1 MNAIEN
7 ATEVQPKA
15 AVKQMPQT
23 QTASHLRY
31 DLTLVLVTMIWG
43 STFLL
48 TKYAIQYTG
57 PFAYLGFCYTIG
69 TITLALVFRKHV
81 LHFTRN
87 DLKYGALLGLCLFT
101 GYALQTM
108 GLQYATVSKAGFI
121 TGLYVPLVPLLSLF
135 ILRQRPAAG
144 AIAGIVL
151 SVVGL
156 VLLSV
161 NRQFDFSLDIGTFL
175 LLGCAFAFAL
185 HIVCI
190 NKFGPR
196 ADPTNL
202 AIVQLAVTALLSFAL
217 VPFAGK
223 APALAAAPL
232 LVWGAIL
239 FMGVADIAFTLLMMV
254 RIQQYIGGVRA
265 TLIYALEPVWAAVFG
280 YLLGG
285 DRLGILAG
293 VGCGCILLGMIVG
306 RLRLAMW
313 RRNSLR
319 K

>member
-1 MNAIEN
+1 MN
-7 ATEVQPKA
+7 ATEVQQEA
-15 AVKQMPQT
+15 AVEMKPQAT
-23 QTASHLRY
+23 STPRVRY
-31 DLTLVLVTMIWG
+31 DLILVLVTMIWG

-57 PFAYLGFCYTIG
+57 PFVYLGLCYTIG
-69 TITLALVFRKHV
+69 TMTLAGVFRKHL
-81 LHFTRN
+81 LHITRN
-87 DLKYGALLGLCLFT
+87 DLKYGVLLGLCLCT
-101 GYALQTM
+101 GYALQTV
-108 GLQYATVSKAGFI
+108 GLQYTTVSKAGFI

-135 ILRQRPAAG
+135 ILRQRPAIG
-144 AIAGIVL
+144 AIIGIVL

-156 VLLSV
+156 TLLSV
-161 NRQFDFSLDIGTFL
+161 NRQFDFSLGVGTFL

-202 AIVQLAVTALLSFAL
+202 SIVQLAVTALLSFAF

-223 APALAAAPL
+223 APALVSVPL
-232 LVWGAIL
+232 LAWGAIL

-285 DRLGILAG
+285 DRLGIVAG
-293 VGCGCILLGMIVG
+293 VGCGCILLGMIAG
-306 RLRLAMW
+306 RLRFA
-313 RRNSLR
+313 RRGP
-319 K
+319 

>member
-1 MNAIEN
+1 MN
-7 ATEVQPKA
+7 ATEAQQEA
-15 AVKQMPQT
+15 AVEMKPQAT
-23 QTASHLRY
+23 STPRVRY
-31 DLTLVLVTMIWG
+31 DLILVLVTMIWG

-57 PFAYLGFCYTIG
+57 PFVYLGLCYTIG
-69 TITLALVFRKHV
+69 TMTLAGVFRKHL
-81 LHFTRN
+81 LHITRN
-87 DLKYGALLGLCLFT
+87 DLKYGVLLGLCLCT
-101 GYALQTM
+101 GYALQTV
-108 GLQYATVSKAGFI
+108 GLQYTTVSKAGFI

-135 ILRQRPAAG
+135 ILRQRPAIG
-144 AIAGIVL
+144 AIIGIVL

-156 VLLSV
+156 TLLSV
-161 NRQFDFSLDIGTFL
+161 NRQFDFSLGVGTFL

-202 AIVQLAVTALLSFAL
+202 SIVQLAVTALLSFAF

-223 APALAAAPL
+223 APALVSVPL
-232 LVWGAIL
+232 LAWGAIL

-285 DRLGILAG
+285 DRLGIVAG
-293 VGCGCILLGMIVG
+293 VGCGCILLGMIAG
-306 RLRLAMW
+306 RLRFA
-313 RRNSLR
+313 RRGP
-319 K
+319 

>member
-1 MNAIEN
+1 MNTAEARQEAN
-7 ATEVQPKA
+7 
-15 AVKQMPQT
+15 VKPAQQA
-23 QTASHLRY
+23 QSSSHLRY

-43 STFLL
+43 STFLV

-57 PFAYLGFCYTIG
+57 PFVYLGICYTIG
-69 TITLALVFRKHV
+69 TITLVFVFRKH
-81 LHFTRN
+81 LRRITRS
-87 DLKYGALLGLCLFT
+87 DLKYGAVLGLCLCI
-101 GYALQTM
+101 GYALQTT
-108 GLQYATVSKAGFI
+108 GLQYTPVSKAGFI

-135 ILRQRPAAG
+135 ILRQRPALG
-144 AIAGIVL
+144 AVAGIVL
-151 SVVGL
+151 SVIGL
-156 VLLSV
+156 TLLSV
-161 NRQFDFSLDIGTFL
+161 NRQFDVSLGVGEFL

-190 NKFGPR
+190 NKFGPH

-202 AIVQLAVTALLSFAL
+202 SIVQLAVTALLSFAII
-217 VPFAGK
+217 PFAGK
-223 APALAAAPL
+223 TPALASIPL
-232 LVWGAIL
+232 LAWGAML

-285 DRLGILAG
+285 DRLSILAA
-293 VGCGCILLGMIVG
+293 VGCGCILLGMIAG
-306 RLRLAMW
+306 RMRL
-313 RRNSLR
+313 SLWHN

>member
-1 MNAIEN
+1 MN
-7 ATEVQPKA
+7 ATEAGQEA
-15 AVKQMPQT
+15 AVEM
-23 QTASHLRY
+23 TAHAQSSSRLRY
-31 DLTLVLVTMIWG
+31 DLVLVLVTMIWG

-57 PFAYLGFCYTIG
+57 PFVYLGLCYTIG
-69 TITLALVFRKHV
+69 TMTLALVFRKHM
-81 LHFTRN
+81 LRITRN
-87 DLKYGALLGLCLFT
+87 DLKYGALLGLCLCT
-101 GYALQTM
+101 GYTLQTI
-108 GLQYATVSKAGFI
+108 GLQYTTVSKAGFI

-135 ILRQRPAAG
+135 ILRQRPALG
-144 AIAGIVL
+144 AIAGIAL

-156 VLLSV
+156 TLLSL
-161 NRQFDFSLDIGTFL
+161 NRQFDFSFGVGEFL

-202 AIVQLAVTALLSFAL
+202 SIVQLAATALLSFAF
-217 VPFAGK
+217 VPFVGK
-223 APALAAAPL
+223 APALASVPL
-232 LVWGAIL
+232 LAWGAIL

-293 VGCGCILLGMIVG
+293 VGCGCILLGMIAG
-306 RLRLAMW
+306 RLRLSTG
-313 RRNSLR
+313 RRD
-319 K
+319 